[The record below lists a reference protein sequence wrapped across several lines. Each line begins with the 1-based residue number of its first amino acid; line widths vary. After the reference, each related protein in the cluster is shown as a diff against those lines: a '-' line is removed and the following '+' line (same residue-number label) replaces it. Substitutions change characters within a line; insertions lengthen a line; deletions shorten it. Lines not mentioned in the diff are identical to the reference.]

1 MSYSELIYKGYL
13 IKCGISPNEAEAIK
27 NAAPR
32 SPSGTYMERMG
43 YWINIS
49 GRKNAKTNASIELI
63 QTALMTDHKD
73 PVLHL
78 SLVKGYFAV
87 HAYLC
92 GNEFDMSTHIDE
104 LLSFYEIYLNDD
116 SVNIPEILNDESKL
130 VEIKHQAIASAA
142 LGSRKGFLSK
152 VLG

>member
-1 MSYSELIYKGYL
+1 MSYSELAYRAYL
-13 IKCGISPNEAEAIK
+13 EKCGVNSIEAEAIK

-32 SPSGTYMERMG
+32 SWSGTYMERMG
-43 YWINIS
+43 YWKNIS
-49 GRKNAKTNASIELI
+49 GAKHAKTNASEELI

-87 HAYLC
+87 HAYLW
-92 GNEFDMSTHIDE
+92 GDEFDMSTHINE
-104 LLSFYEIYLNDD
+104 LLSFYESRLNDD
-116 SVNIPEILNDESKL
+116 CVNIPEILNDESQFD
-130 VEIKHQAIASAA
+130 EIKHQAIASAA

-152 VLG
+152 VFG